1 VRACHTNRRRKDK
14 KVKKLI
20 VTALS
25 IGLAAALQPAAHA
38 QFGSGIVYDPTQ
50 SVHAI
55 TQIEHEERSISNQ
68 VQQIEQG
75 QQIFTNT
82 VKIATTALQAYNV
95 AKQQYNLV
103 HQMIIAPRMLYSRF
117 LSPTSDLLLL
127 QQISNTYGNSMGWLN
142 SANTGKGAAASYQQ
156 VSVPNTANVI
166 PGYSTASVAGQ
177 LQIAA
182 QGATV
187 DINDSVMT
195 NNLQALGNI
204 RANQSSRQADIAN
217 LEAATQTQDASQ
229 QTIMATLQ
237 RINQAL
243 LLQLR
248 TQQDANQINANL
260 SLQQI
265 VAQKQQQDALKSAFR
280 DSAGYENYYNANIT
294 TTSSGS
300 GNLLTQAY

>member
-1 VRACHTNRRRKDK
+1 M
-14 KVKKLI
+14 KKLI
-20 VTALS
+20 LTALAVGLVTAF
-25 IGLAAALQPAAHA
+25 QPAAQA
-38 QFGSGIVYDPTQ
+38 QFGSGIVFDPTQ
-50 SVHAI
+50 AGHAV
-55 TQIEHEERSISNQ
+55 TQIKNEEASIANEAR
-68 VQQIEQG
+68 QIEQG

-95 AKQQYNLV
+95 AKQQYDLT
-103 HQMIIAPRMLYSRF
+103 HQMILAPRMLYARF

-156 VSVPNTANVI
+156 VSVPNTAHVI

-187 DINDSVMT
+187 EINDSVMT
-195 NNLQALGNI
+195 NNLQALGTI
-204 RANQSSRQADIAN
+204 PANQTARQTDLAN
-217 LEAATQTQDASQ
+217 LEAATQTQDPSQ
-229 QTIMATLQ
+229 QTIMAELQ

-248 TQQDANQINANL
+248 TMQDANQINANL
-260 SLQQI
+260 ALQQI
-265 VAQKQQQDALKSAFR
+265 VAQKQQQDALK
-280 DSAGYENYYNANIT
+280 AGFQDTANYTSTYQTHVAPAYNGGAQA
-294 TTSSGS
+294 
-300 GNLLTQAY
+300 LTY

>member
-1 VRACHTNRRRKDK
+1 
-14 KVKKLI
+14 VKKLI

-55 TQIEHEERSISNQ
+55 TQIEHEEQSISNQ
-68 VQQIEQG
+68 FQQIEQG
-75 QQIFTNT
+75 QQIFSNT

-103 HQMIIAPRMLYSRF
+103 HQMILAPRMLYSRF

-166 PGYSTASVAGQ
+166 PGYGTASVPGQ

-195 NNLQALGNI
+195 NNLQALGTI
-204 RANQSSRQADIAN
+204 RANQSSRQTDIAN
-217 LEAATQTQDASQ
+217 LEAATQNQDASQ

-237 RINQAL
+237 RMNQAL

-280 DSAGYENYYNANIT
+280 DSAGYESYYNANIT

-300 GNLLTQAY
+300 GSLLTQTY

>member
-1 VRACHTNRRRKDK
+1 
-14 KVKKLI
+14 VKKLI

-38 QFGSGIVYDPTQ
+38 QFGSGIVFDPTQ
-50 SVHAI
+50 AGHAV
-55 TQIEHEERSISNQ
+55 TQIKNEEASIANE
-68 VQQIEQG
+68 VHQIEQG

-95 AKQQYNLV
+95 AKQQYQLT
-103 HQMIIAPRMLYSRF
+103 HQMILAPRMLYSRF

-156 VSVPNTANVI
+156 VSVPTTANVI
-166 PGYSTASVAGQ
+166 PGYSTASIAGQ

-195 NNLQALGNI
+195 NNLQALGTI
-204 RANQSSRQADIAN
+204 RANQTSRQADIAN
-217 LEAATQTQDASQ
+217 LEAATQTQDTSQ

-260 SLQQI
+260 ALQQI
-265 VAQKQQQDALKSAFR
+265 VAQKQQQDAMKLAFR
-280 DSAGYENYYNANIT
+280 DSAGYEIYYNANIT
-294 TTSSGS
+294 PTSSGS